1 MKTLLRPLAL
11 VLTALVSSLIAHGQR
26 PPTTSQVGYD
36 PGITIVEGDQPLS
49 TTVSLA
55 ITSPSDFAVG
65 TSVTITPKL
74 EVLILPAGVDN
85 ATALSY
91 VTLTPTAL
99 TFTGPN
105 QTLVTTVEGYF
116 PPGIVAGAYSY
127 KVTTPGWPTAPQDPG
142 AFLNATVYK
151 APTAG
156 GPPTVKF
163 DTPVDNTSYVYQPA
177 VGPLVIPVSFKSA
190 APSVTPITAIDAD
203 VDGRVF
209 PVSTVSN
216 PDGTFT
222 STANLTITAP
232 GVYSLHARATNNEGT
247 ATDTSDIT
255 ITVSAPPPT
264 VSIATPLA
272 GSSLRLPTTGALTV
286 PYSFTGLSSYGGIT
300 SLTATLN
307 GSPVTFTPG
316 GLGTLTATGSGN
328 FSLTLGGTYELVVT
342 ATDANGSATAR
353 TNFTVLAAA
362 PAPTVVIS
370 QPLNGA
376 TYTRVAGSAATLIPY
391 SYTGTANTGFTITG
405 LTGALNGSA
414 LTPTTTT
421 GLNTQSATSTGTL
434 SITGPGTYT
443 LSATANSLGTT
454 ASTSVTFTVT
464 ETQPPRPGCTVNWL
478 PPISLGNS
486 VKSGSKFAI
495 KFELYC
501 KSAGGCGETGIDRT
515 GDGDPDFFPGQRTKA
530 KTPINKDVVIAVT
543 DITNGTAGTPQLFR
557 YSDNPNVPGYTIQGN
572 DMYHVNFPI
581 PQAKR
586 RYRVEVYDAPAN
598 LPARVLGTRE
608 FTTK

>member
-11 VLTALVSSLIAHGQR
+11 VITALASSLLVHGQR
-26 PPTTSQVGYD
+26 PPTTAQIGYD

-49 TTVSLA
+49 TTINLA
-55 ITSPSDFAVG
+55 ITSPSNFAVG
-65 TSVTITPKL
+65 TSLTITPRL
-74 EVLILPAGVDN
+74 EVLTAPAGVDN

-91 VTLTPTAL
+91 VTLTPTTL
-99 TFTGPN
+99 TFTAPN

-116 PPGIVAGAYSY
+116 PPGIVAGGYSY
-127 KVTTPGWPTAPQDPG
+127 KITTPGWPTAPQDPG
-142 AFLNATVYK
+142 AFLSATIYE
-151 APTAG
+151 APTEG
-156 GPPTVKF
+156 GPPTVKI
-163 DTPVDNTSYVYQPA
+163 DTPLDNSTYVYQPA
-177 VGPLVIPVSFKSA
+177 VGPLVVPVSFKSS

-203 VDGRVF
+203 IDGRVF
-209 PVSTVSN
+209 PVTTVSN
-216 PDGTFT
+216 PDGSFT

-232 GVYSLHARATNNEGT
+232 GLYSFHARATNNEGT
-247 ATDTSDIT
+247 ATDTADFT
-255 ITVSAPPPT
+255 INVSAPPPT
-264 VSIATPLA
+264 VSIASPLA
-272 GSSLRLPTTGALTV
+272 GSSFRLPTTGALTV
-286 PYSFTGLSSYGGIT
+286 PYSFTGVSSYGGIT
-300 SLTATLN
+300 TLTATLN
-307 GSPVTFTPG
+307 GNPVSFEPS

-328 FSLTLGGTYELVVT
+328 FSLTLGGNYELIVT
-342 ATDANGSATAR
+342 ATDANGTATTQ

-370 QPLNGA
+370 QPLNGS
-376 TYTRVAGSAATLIPY
+376 TYTRVAGSGPTLIPF

-405 LTGALNGSA
+405 LTGSLNGTA
-414 LTPTTTT
+414 LTPSATT
-421 GLNTQSATSTGTL
+421 GLNTRSATSTGNL

-454 ASTSVTFTVT
+454 ASTSITFTVT
-464 ETQPPRPGCTVNWL
+464 ETQAPRPGCTVNWL
-478 PPISLGNS
+478 PPISLGKA
-486 VKSGSKFAI
+486 VKCGSKFAI

-501 KSAGGCGETGIDRT
+501 KSSGGCGENGIDRT
-515 GDGDPDFFPGQRTKA
+515 GDGDPDHFPGQRTKA
-530 KTPINKDVVIAVT
+530 KNPINKDVIIAVT
-543 DITNGTAGTPQLFR
+543 DITNGTTGTPQLFR

-598 LPARVLGTRE
+598 LPVRILGTRE